1 LIKLNVCLTL
11 CPQFD
16 LHMEYNPKQL
26 LILESAEKLF
36 ASHGFHATSVRDIAH
51 EAGVNIAMISYYF
64 GSKEKLIESIF
75 LKRIINW
82 KAILNETL
90 KDNSKT
96 YIERLD
102 SLIENFVRR
111 IIGNPCFN
119 LMMMRAQIQADML
132 VNDLIHE
139 SKKEV
144 YEVIGAFINAGQEQ
158 GVFNKEVDVL
168 MMVATLTGTTNHIMS
183 TRHHFQRMSN
193 LEHLTDSELQ
203 EYLIIHT
210 SNHLKNLFKAIL
222 IHEA

>member
-1 LIKLNVCLTL
+1 
-11 CPQFD
+11 
-16 LHMEYNPKQL
+16 MEYNPKQL

-90 KDNSKT
+90 ADNSKT

-144 YEVIGAFINAGQEQ
+144 YEVIGTFINAGQEQ
-158 GVFNKEVDVL
+158 GIFNKDVDVL

>member
-1 LIKLNVCLTL
+1 
-11 CPQFD
+11 
-16 LHMEYNPKQL
+16 MEYNPKQL

-158 GVFNKEVDVL
+158 GVFNKDVDVL

-193 LEHLTDSELQ
+193 LEHLSDSELQ

>member
-1 LIKLNVCLTL
+1 MIKLNVCLTL

-90 KDNSKT
+90 KDSSKT

>member
-1 LIKLNVCLTL
+1 
-11 CPQFD
+11 
-16 LHMEYNPKQL
+16 MEYNPKQL

-90 KDNSKT
+90 KDSSKT

-144 YEVIGAFINAGQEQ
+144 YEVIGAFIKAGQEQ

-168 MMVATLTGTTNHIMS
+168 MMVTTLTGTTNHIMS

>member
-1 LIKLNVCLTL
+1 MIKLNVCLTL
-11 CPQFD
+11 CAQFD

-26 LILESAEKLF
+26 SILEAAEKLF

-64 GSKEKLIESIF
+64 GSKEKLIEAIF

-82 KAILNETL
+82 KAILTETL
-90 KDNSKT
+90 QDTSRT

-102 SLIENFVRR
+102 SLVENFVNR
-111 IIGNPCFN
+111 IMSNPCFN
-119 LMMMRAQIQADML
+119 LMMMRAQIQADMM
-132 VNDLIHE
+132 VNDLIHD

-144 YEVIGAFINAGQEQ
+144 YEVIGAFIAAGQEQ
-158 GVFNKEVDVL
+158 GVFNKDVDVL
-168 MMVATLTGTTNHIMS
+168 MMVTTLTGTTNHIMS